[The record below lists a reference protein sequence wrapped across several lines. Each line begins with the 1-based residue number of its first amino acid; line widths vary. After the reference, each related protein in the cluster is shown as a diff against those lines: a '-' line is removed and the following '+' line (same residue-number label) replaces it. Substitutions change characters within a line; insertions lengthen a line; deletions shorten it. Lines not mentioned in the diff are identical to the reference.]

1 MNMTYI
7 NLTQIE
13 RTYKIRGQ
21 HCEQLLAYNITGEIR
36 THDSKRFDKASDIP
50 EIDCSVK
57 SEGFTLSQRLVG
69 ETKEEQIAD
78 FFNRSVSKVYAYVT
92 KDFQTAVMMDKAE
105 FEYFLR
111 EFCSMTR
118 ASQKCGGM
126 KVLKMRSES
135 KAVRA
140 YLGI

>member
-1 MNMTYI
+1 MTYI

-13 RTYKIRGQ
+13 RTYKNHGQ
-21 HCEQLLAYNITGEIR
+21 HCEQMFAYTITGEIR
-36 THDSKRFDKASDIP
+36 KHDSKRFDVDSDIP
-50 EIDCSVK
+50 EIKCSVK
-57 SEGFTLSQRLVG
+57 SAGFTLSQRVNG

-92 KDFQTAVMMDKAE
+92 KDFQTAVMMNKTE

-111 EFCSMTR
+111 EFCSMTT

-126 KVLKMRSES
+126 KVLKMRCES

>member
-1 MNMTYI
+1 MTYV

-13 RTYKIRGQ
+13 RIYKNHGQ
-21 HCEQLLAYNITGEIR
+21 HCEQMFAYTITGEIR
-36 THDSKRFDKASDIP
+36 KHDNKRFDKASDIP

-92 KDFQTAVMMDKAE
+92 KNFQTAVIMNKAE

-111 EFCSMTR
+111 EFCSITT

>member
-1 MNMTYI
+1 MTYI
-7 NLTQIE
+7 NLVQIE
-13 RTYKIRGQ
+13 RVYKNRGQ
-21 HCEQLLAYNITGEIR
+21 HCEQLLAYNVTGEIR

-57 SEGFTLSQRLVG
+57 SKGFTLSQKLQG

-92 KDFQTAVMMDKAE
+92 QDFQIAVLMNKAE
-105 FEYFLR
+105 FETFLMR
-111 EFCSMTR
+111 FCSMTT
-118 ASQKCGGM
+118 ASKKCGGM

-135 KAVRA
+135 RAVRS

>member
-1 MNMTYI
+1 MTYI

-13 RTYKIRGQ
+13 RTYKNHGQ
-21 HCEQLLAYNITGEIR
+21 HCEQMLAYTITGEIR
-36 THDSKRFDKASDIP
+36 KHDSKRFDVDSDIP
-50 EIDCSVK
+50 EIKCSVK
-57 SEGFTLSQRLVG
+57 SARFTLSQRVNG

-78 FFNRSVSKVYAYVT
+78 FFARSASERYAYVT
-92 KDFQTAVMMDKAE
+92 KDYKAVMMEKEE
-105 FEYFLR
+105 FKEFLIR
-111 EFCSMTR
+111 FCSITT

-135 KAVRA
+135 RAVRA

>member
-1 MNMTYI
+1 MTYI

-13 RTYKIRGQ
+13 RTYKNHGQ
-21 HCEQLLAYNITGEIR
+21 HCEQMLAYTITGEIR
-36 THDSKRFDKASDIP
+36 KHDSKRFDVDSDIP
-50 EIDCSVK
+50 EIKCSVK
-57 SEGFTLSQRLVG
+57 SARFTLSQRANG
-69 ETKEEQIAD
+69 ETKEEQIDD
-78 FFNRSVSKVYAYVT
+78 FFARSASKRYAYVT
-92 KDFQTAVMMDKAE
+92 KDYKAVMMEKEE
-105 FEYFLR
+105 FKEFLIR
-111 EFCSMTR
+111 FCSITT

>member
-1 MNMTYI
+1 MTYI
-7 NLTQIE
+7 TLAQIE

-69 ETKEEQIAD
+69 EAKEEQIAD

-92 KDFQTAVMMDKAE
+92 KDFQTAVMMDKVE

-111 EFCSMTR
+111 EFCSMTT